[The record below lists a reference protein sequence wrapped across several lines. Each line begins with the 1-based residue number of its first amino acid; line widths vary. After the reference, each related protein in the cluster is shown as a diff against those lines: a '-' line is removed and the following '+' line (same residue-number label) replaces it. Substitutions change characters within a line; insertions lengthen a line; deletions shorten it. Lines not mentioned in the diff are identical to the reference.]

1 MDRVVF
7 RGSFNGD
14 GVHLARLISNL
25 VGRGCEILSMSASFS
40 PDRSGFDL
48 VLELSHRYG
57 GAQMAERFLRKALRG
72 IEVRSSEERGGA
84 F

>member
-1 MDRVVF
+1 MDRVIF
-7 RGSFNGD
+7 RGSFQGD

-25 VGRGCEILSMSASFS
+25 VGKGCEILSVSASFS
-40 PDRSGFDL
+40 PEGSGFDL

-57 GAQMAERFLRKALRG
+57 GAQMAERFLRRALRG
-72 IEVRSSEERGGA
+72 IVVSDSEEGGGA